1 MLRAMKYSGNKVTGG
16 VLQVE
21 TDKGL
26 ILGERGQ
33 SQCGR
38 SQGARENLSSF
49 VSVLTTKSRQNVY
62 EILSFTENTNPSSAL
77 SQYPFLKPALPLP
90 VCPVSRA

>member
-21 TDKGL
+21 TDKDL

-38 SQGARENLSSF
+38 S
-49 VSVLTTKSRQNVY
+49 
-62 EILSFTENTNPSSAL
+62 
-77 SQYPFLKPALPLP
+77 
-90 VCPVSRA
+90 

>member
-1 MLRAMKYSGNKVTGG
+1 MLRAMKYSGKKVTGG

-26 ILGERGQ
+26 MLGERGQ

-38 SQGARENLSSF
+38 S
-49 VSVLTTKSRQNVY
+49 
-62 EILSFTENTNPSSAL
+62 
-77 SQYPFLKPALPLP
+77 
-90 VCPVSRA
+90 